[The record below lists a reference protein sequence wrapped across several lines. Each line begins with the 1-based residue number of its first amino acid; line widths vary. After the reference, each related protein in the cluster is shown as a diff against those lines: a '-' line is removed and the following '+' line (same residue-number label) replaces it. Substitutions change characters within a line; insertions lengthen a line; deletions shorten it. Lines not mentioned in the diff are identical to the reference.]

1 MADKFELNA
10 DAVNASIS
18 NIAGAINGLGGTNIK
33 IECPINNTP
42 AFNEYKSKVDV
53 SKTVITSD
61 FPTQLQSALRSIGS
75 KVEALKDMEQKL
87 KEMIQTQ
94 SSNLSQNEG
103 QGGSQGFR

>member
-10 DAVNASIS
+10 DAVSASIS
-18 NIAGAINGLGGTNIK
+18 SIAGAVNGLGGIDIK
-33 IECPINNTP
+33 LNGDINTTT
-42 AFNEYKSKVDV
+42 AFTEYKAKVGNV
-53 SKTVITSD
+53 KSVLGTEFSA
-61 FPTQLQSALRSIGS
+61 QLQSAMSAIGS